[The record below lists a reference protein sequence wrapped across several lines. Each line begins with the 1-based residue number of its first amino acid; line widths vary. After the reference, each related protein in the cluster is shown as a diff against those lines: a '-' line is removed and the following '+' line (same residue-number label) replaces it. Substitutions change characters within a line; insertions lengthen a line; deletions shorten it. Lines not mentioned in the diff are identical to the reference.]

1 MSNLNDAFTTSN
13 SGLSINRPL
22 TFPNE
27 AQNGLMIDPKDPQFG
42 WKDLLG
48 PIIVRG
54 IGAADPTFD
63 TFIGTVRQYKF
74 AVNDEV
80 YLVFH
85 MPHDWAVGTD
95 MFLHVHWAHNVASVT
110 TGTVTFSA
118 EMTFAKGFDQEAF
131 PTTKTM
137 TITQNASTTQYQHM
151 VAEAQMS
158 MAGGSA
164 TLLNTNDLEVDGIIL
179 VKLKLTDNTMDASA
193 IPFVF
198 TSDIHYQSTQLST
211 KNKSPDFYT

>member
-27 AQNGLMIDPKDPQFG
+27 AQNGIMIDPKDPQFG

-48 PIIVRG
+48 PILVRG
-54 IGAADPTFD
+54 IGVADPTFD
-63 TFIGTVRQYKF
+63 VFIGAVRQYKF

-95 MFLHVHWAHNVASVT
+95 MFLHVHWAHNVIGVT

-131 PTTKTM
+131 SATKTM
-137 TITQNASTTQYQHM
+137 TIMQDASTTQYQHM
-151 VAEAQMS
+151 VAEAQMTIP
-158 MAGGSA
+158 GGST

-179 VKLKLTDNTMDASA
+179 VKLQLTDNTMDAGA
-193 IPFVF
+193 LPFVF